1 MRKSF
6 LSLIA
11 IWILLAPHPSEAQK
25 VYRISALVASD
36 LFVPAF
42 EGFKKKMAELGYVEG
57 RNVKYDFHN
66 AKGDRDTLKKLA
78 QKLVQDKPDL
88 IVTSSTSVTIP
99 VAKLTEGT
107 NLPVIFVSASD
118 PLRFVKSYAS
128 SGNNLTGISNSS
140 LDLIEK
146 RMDLLKELVPEIRR
160 VIVLEVPS
168 GTNYE
173 ASHRLIWEAG
183 RKLGLDLTSVQAAG
197 LEEIRAK
204 ISTMITRKLGEAVFT
219 PPDILVTAAIEEIAR
234 QAIKETLPLIG
245 TNVETVKKGA
255 LAAYT
260 ARYFELGQQGAVMA
274 NKILKGAKPV
284 DLPIEQPKKVNL
296 VLNLKTA
303 KAIGLKIPREILLR
317 ADEVIE

>member
-88 IVTSSTSVTIP
+88 IVTASTSVTFQ
-99 VAKLTEGT
+99 VAKLTEGSD
-107 NLPVIFVSASD
+107 LPVLFVGASD